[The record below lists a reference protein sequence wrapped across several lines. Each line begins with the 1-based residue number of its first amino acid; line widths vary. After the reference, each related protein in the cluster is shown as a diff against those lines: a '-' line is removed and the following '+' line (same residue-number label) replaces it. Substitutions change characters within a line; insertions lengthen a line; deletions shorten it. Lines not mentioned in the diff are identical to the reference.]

1 MLKEGFEPIP
11 GYRLLN
17 FLGRGQFGEV
27 WRATSPGGTYI
38 ALKFLNVQERQGR
51 KEFRAI
57 QKVKGIRYPHLVQT
71 YALWLLDEK
80 MHVIDD
86 AAFDSSQPILVDS
99 VRATMIRQ
107 PLLNADVHKPSM
119 LVIATVLCDQNL
131 MERLSDCKKR
141 GERGIPAQELL
152 GYIEDAAK
160 AIDFLNAPRHELG
173 EGAVSIHHCDIKPE
187 NIMIL
192 GDLAVVGDFGVARIL
207 SSGADSRAT
216 TSMGGSVAYAAP
228 ETFDNRT
235 AATSDQYSLAIT
247 YYELRTGKLPFPE
260 ESQAQVM
267 RDKLSG
273 RLDFTEVSPQEAKVL
288 RRATSV
294 DALKRFQSARSF
306 VEALQAA
313 VSGKKNQKRP
323 IGLGM
328 ILVGTTAIALTVAL
342 VVLFLKPPVVILDV
356 PPKEKQKLDG
366 ASLYAES
373 LQEFRRSDLGSKS
386 IDDALEKSFLAIKE
400 GGYVPV
406 VCNAI
411 GMEPTPIFQTHTQ
424 SLDENHCLKLIAIS
438 PDQGT
443 LVKAVNHS
451 LHFSSL
457 HSDQSKQIELRDTD
471 IVEQLVWLE
480 SEIVLLDKK
489 NRLLRIEE
497 MSGMPK
503 QDQVISRDI
512 AIRSELPEPKNWLG
526 MRPSG
531 DRSRLLL
538 LHGQESKSADL
549 FASKPADFRPMIYQE
564 GGNAIDSKFAHEMR
578 WKDRRPTIYVDSR
591 GSFFLT
597 GSNFDGEIG
606 AIALSSTTS
615 SSGFNLADM
624 PAIKD
629 LQEFSNVVFT
639 DLNGS
644 FLLTGISKD
653 TEEDYRVLAG
663 GFTDQKW
670 QVTNVPLP
678 NALPIGSLSTESP
691 NSVLISQATKLLRS
705 TRDSATSEW
714 VTKELFDF
722 EDGLLQEG
730 TSQEAA
736 TGRINTICKLSERW
750 IMTGHETG
758 KSMILSQEVG
768 STPSVFAICPKLD
781 CAIQDI
787 MLTQNRIV
795 LIGQDGR
802 LIWFDLAEILLNAES
817 CKKAGIA
824 PRHSP
829 STSVRS

>member
-71 YALWLLDEK
+71 YALWLLDEN

-107 PLLNADVHKPSM
+107 PMLQADVHKPSM

-131 MERLSDCKKR
+131 MERLSDCKKK

-173 EGAVSIHHCDIKPE
+173 EGAVAIHHCDIKPE

-207 SSGADSRAT
+207 GSGADSRAT
-216 TSMGGSVAYAAP
+216 TTMGGSVAYAAP

-260 ESQAQVM
+260 ETQSQVM

-273 RLDFTEVSPQEAKVL
+273 RLDFADVSPQEAKVL

-294 DALKRFQSARSF
+294 EPLKRFQSARSF
-306 VEALQAA
+306 VEALQSA
-313 VSGKKNQKRP
+313 VSGKKNEKRSVG
-323 IGLGM
+323 IGT
-328 ILVGTTAIALTVAL
+328 IIVGTSAIALIIAFA
-342 VVLFLKPPVVILDV
+342 VLFLKPTVVIPDV
-356 PPKEKQKLDG
+356 PEKELEKLDG
-366 ASLYAES
+366 AALYTEALEE
-373 LQEFRRSDLGSKS
+373 LRRSDLGSKS
-386 IDDALEKSFLAIKE
+386 IGDALEKSVPAIKE

-406 VCNAI
+406 VSNAM
-411 GMEPTPIFQTHTQ
+411 GLEPTPIFQTHAD
-424 SLDENHCLKLIAIS
+424 SLDEKHCLKLIAMS
-438 PDQGT
+438 SDQTT
-443 LVKAVNHS
+443 LVKAVNHT

-457 HSDQSKQIELRDTD
+457 LSDQSKQMELRDTD
-471 IVEQLVWLE
+471 VIEQLVWLKN
-480 SEIVLLDKK
+480 EIVLLDKQ
-489 NRLLRIEE
+489 NRLMRIEDVR
-497 MSGMPK
+497 GLPK
-503 QDQVISRDI
+503 QDQLISKEVV
-512 AIRSELPEPKNWLG
+512 IRSELPESRNWLG
-526 MRPSG
+526 MQQSG
-531 DRSRLLL
+531 NRNRVVL
-538 LHGQESKSADL
+538 LHGKESKSPDL
-549 FASKPADFRPMIYQE
+549 FSSKPAVFHSMIYQE
-564 GGNAIDSKFAHEMR
+564 GGNAIDVANAHDMQ
-578 WKDRRPTIYVDSR
+578 WKDRRPSLYIDEE
-591 GSFFLT
+591 GEFFLA
-597 GSNFDGEIG
+597 GAIFDGGIG
-606 AIALSSTTS
+606 TFTVSSSSTQ
-615 SSGFNLADM
+615 SGFNFVSQ
-624 PAIKD
+624 PAMKE
-629 LQEFSNVVFT
+629 LQEFTKVVFS
-639 DLNGS
+639 DVKSG
-644 FLLTGISKD
+644 FLLAGIAKD
-653 TEEDYRVLAG
+653 TEEDFRVVSGALI
-663 GFTDQKW
+663 DQKW
-670 QVTNVPLP
+670 ELNNVPLP
-678 NALPIGSLSTESP
+678 NALPIGALFAESP
-691 NSVLISQATKLLRS
+691 NSVLIAQATKLLRC
-705 TRDSATSEW
+705 TRESFTSEW
-714 VTKELFDF
+714 GTKELFDF
-722 EDGLLQEG
+722 EDGLLQDG
-730 TSQEAA
+730 ASQEGA
-736 TGRINTICKLSERW
+736 TGRINAICKLNERW

-758 KSMILSQEVG
+758 RSMVLSQDVG
-768 STPSVFAICPKLD
+768 STPSGFAICPKLD

-787 MLTQNRIV
+787 KLTQNRIV

-817 CKKAGIA
+817 CKKAGVA
-824 PRHSP
+824 PRNPP
-829 STSVRS
+829 SNSVRS